1 MGIVFNTCSTRT
13 FREDVPAAAMHQF
26 SEVRKDTF
34 QSFRGQT
41 IFNNKKETKTFYMS
55 LYIKKQQH
63 KLNKK
68 P

>member
-1 MGIVFNTCSTRT
+1 
-13 FREDVPAAAMHQF
+13 MHQF